1 MKKNSFKWTSMIV
14 GIMLFAF
21 LASCNNSGTEQN
33 AAEEVESS
41 EMAEGMEME
50 GTEMNDMEGMDMTQQ
65 ESEVAAVDIEGEPAV
80 LVEYIDIKNALVNDN
95 FEEVK
100 QAAMDLQSS
109 LEESELSEEQRTNLK
124 NNISQLTEAQDIKAQ
139 RQAFAQ
145 LSQQLYEV
153 VQNKELSNKTIY
165 WQHCPMALGGQGA
178 NWLSYEE
185 KVRNPFMGQKM
196 PGCGSVAETI
206 N

>member
-14 GIMLFAF
+14 AIMLFAF
-21 LASCNNSGTEQN
+21 LASCNNGETEQN

-65 ESEVAAVDIEGEPAV
+65 ESEVVAVDTEGEPAF
-80 LVEYIDIKNALVNDN
+80 LVDYIEIKNALVNDN

-109 LEESELSEEQRTNLK
+109 LESEYSEELNSSLL
-124 NNISQLTEAQDIKAQ
+124 QLTEAEDIEAQ

-153 VQNKELSNKTIY
+153 VQNKELSNKTLY

-185 KVRNPFMGQKM
+185 QVRNPFMGQKM

>member
-14 GIMLFAF
+14 AVMLFAF
-21 LASCNNSGTEQN
+21 LASCNSGETEQN
-33 AAEEVESS
+33 AEEVESP

-50 GTEMNDMEGMDMTQQ
+50 GMEMME
-65 ESEVAAVDIEGEPAV
+65 EEAEVAAVDTEGEPAI
-80 LVEYIDIKNALVNDN
+80 LVEYIDIKNALVNDD
-95 FEEVK
+95 FEQVK
-100 QAAMDLQSS
+100 QAAVDLQSS
-109 LEESELSEEQRTNLK
+109 LGESGFSEELNSSLQSL
-124 NNISQLTEAQDIKAQ
+124 IEAEDIEAQ
-139 RQAFAQ
+139 RLAFAP

-153 VQNKELSNKTIY
+153 VQTEELTDKTLY
-165 WQHCPMALGGQGA
+165 WQYCPMALGGEGA

-185 KVRNPFMGQKM
+185 QVRNPFMGQRM

>member
-1 MKKNSFKWTSMIV
+1 MKNNNFKWTSMIV
-14 GIMLFAF
+14 AIMLFAF
-21 LASCNNSGTEQN
+21 ISACNNTEQEQG
-33 AAEEVESS
+33 AEEVADT
-41 EMAEGMEME
+41 EMGEGMDEM
-50 GTEMNDMEGMDMTQQ
+50 EMNDMEGMDVTQE
-65 ESEVAAVDIEGEPAV
+65 ESKVAAVDTEGEPAI

-100 QAAMDLQSS
+100 QAAMDLQNS
-109 LEESELSEEQRTNLK
+109 LEESELSEEQRTSLK

-153 VQNKELSNKTIY
+153 VQNKELSNKTLY
-165 WQHCPMALGGQGA
+165 WQHCPMAMGGQGA

-185 KVRNPFMGQKM
+185 QVRNPFMGQRM